1 MYNPYLGQAFMDQ
14 LCEKKP
20 DLVTREIICKSIQNR
35 EVLTAFSIKWFKK
48 EVTKYSSVKQTKM
61 R

>member
-1 MYNPYLGQAFMDQ
+1 MYDPYLGQAFMDQ

-35 EVLTAFSIKWFKK
+35 EVLTAF
-48 EVTKYSSVKQTKM
+48 
-61 R
+61 